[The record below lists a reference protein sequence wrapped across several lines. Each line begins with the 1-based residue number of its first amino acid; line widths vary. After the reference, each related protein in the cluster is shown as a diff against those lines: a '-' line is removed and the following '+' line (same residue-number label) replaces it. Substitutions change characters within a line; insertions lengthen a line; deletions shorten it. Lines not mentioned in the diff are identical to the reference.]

1 MAFALGAAIPMLPFL
16 WRGAPHSLSIS
27 IGLTL
32 AGLFTTGS
40 IVSLFTGRSPWWS
53 GLRMLLI
60 GAAAGS
66 ATFLVGHLFGVMQ
79 G

>member
-1 MAFALGAAIPMLPFL
+1 MAFALGAAIPVLPFL
-16 WRGAPHSLSIS
+16 WRGGTHDLGVS
-27 IGLTL
+27 IGLTR
-32 AGLFTTGS
+32 AGLFCTGS

-60 GAAAGS
+60 GAAAGA
-66 ATFLVGHLFGVMQ
+66 ATYLVGHLFGIGQ